1 MCYHYFMSILKY
13 KKHCYLNYRNIWC
26 NQISWVCKFSITANS
41 HEIMTMKNKLL
52 LTPALSE
59 GTRESSQ
66 LKNQFFGKP
75 YFSIKFMIF
84 VIILKFILRPIFEK
98 KNWWIKFRGTKI
110 SLFAIADFYHST
122 YTRNSLLPRLRV
134 VSMKRREILFLEN
147 CMAQST
153 RNLTQNKE

>member
-1 MCYHYFMSILKY
+1 
-13 KKHCYLNYRNIWC
+13 
-26 NQISWVCKFSITANS
+26 
-41 HEIMTMKNKLL
+41 MKNKLL

-98 KNWWIKFRGTKI
+98 KI
-110 SLFAIADFYHST
+110 D
-122 YTRNSLLPRLRV
+122 
-134 VSMKRREILFLEN
+134 E
-147 CMAQST
+147 
-153 RNLTQNKE
+153 

>member
-1 MCYHYFMSILKY
+1 
-13 KKHCYLNYRNIWC
+13 
-26 NQISWVCKFSITANS
+26 
-41 HEIMTMKNKLL
+41 MTMKNKLL

-98 KNWWIKFRGTKI
+98 KI
-110 SLFAIADFYHST
+110 D
-122 YTRNSLLPRLRV
+122 
-134 VSMKRREILFLEN
+134 E
-147 CMAQST
+147 
-153 RNLTQNKE
+153 